1 LAIIGLLLRLFLKTA
16 LFDVPLYQF
25 FSFSDL
31 CLHGQNCT
39 RMFRKRWRAP
49 ILDFETHAESMY
61 VAVVAAL
68 YVDEKEAFSSI
79 QVTVVEEFN

>member
-1 LAIIGLLLRLFLKTA
+1 
-16 LFDVPLYQF
+16 
-25 FSFSDL
+25 
-31 CLHGQNCT
+31 
-39 RMFRKRWRAP
+39 MFRKRWRAP
-49 ILDFETHAESMY
+49 ILDFETHVESMY